1 MKIITV
7 KDRSKEL
14 IEDLTTVWE
23 KSVRASHLF
32 LKEAEIIEIKE
43 FIPQALRA
51 VPTLVIAIN
60 DKEMPVGFM
69 GTSTGKLEMLF
80 LAPEEWDKGLGRRLV
95 QYCVNEL
102 SVNEVTVNEENPKAR
117 GFYEKMG
124 FTAYKHSDLDE
135 QGKPHPILYMKLN
148 NSINKRQKPETG

>member
-14 IEDLTTVWE
+14 IEDLTNVWE

-43 FIPQALRA
+43 FIPQALQA

-60 DKEMPVGFM
+60 DK
-69 GTSTGKLEMLF
+69 
-80 LAPEEWDKGLGRRLV
+80 
-95 QYCVNEL
+95 
-102 SVNEVTVNEENPKAR
+102 
-117 GFYEKMG
+117 
-124 FTAYKHSDLDE
+124 
-135 QGKPHPILYMKLN
+135 
-148 NSINKRQKPETG
+148 